1 MDDLQVQGNNTIGSC
16 DGFVDPVKGVQP
28 LRTIILSTIKITIDQ
43 ARSEEER
50 WRFVNGCNMGEN
62 CMNPDCWFGA
72 VIRNKK
78 RAESR
83 ERKIAEHE

>member
-1 MDDLQVQGNNTIGSC
+1 MDDLQVQGNNTQGNC
-16 DGFVDPVKGVQP
+16 DGFVDPVKGSQP
-28 LRTIILSTIKITIDQ
+28 MRTIMISTLKITIDQ
-43 ARSEEER
+43 GHSDEER

-83 ERKIAEHE
+83 IRKEQANE